1 MTLRENAM
9 AIYNREQPDFYGDLM
24 DAIELIPDP
33 VLVGDMCPQDGLE
46 HKDSWGTVYVFKPGA
61 PGPHPRVNHENA
73 VIKDIEHWESQLKVP
88 SLKNLDWAP
97 AKEAAENVNR
107 KEKFAGFLFGGG
119 LFESSI
125 RISSSIM
132 TTGAPNKMYSF
143 LPVSGDRS
151 LSPCSKKFQT
161 SYMNAA

>member
-1 MTLRENAM
+1 M
-9 AIYNREQPDFYGDLM
+9 P
-24 DAIELIPDP
+24 
-33 VLVGDMCPQDGLE
+33 
-46 HKDSWGTVYVFKPGA
+46 
-61 PGPHPRVNHENA
+61 
-73 VIKDIEHWESQLKVP
+73 DIEIVATEDGDISSDEN
-88 SLKNLDWAP
+88 SLQTGTDGAGSDP
-97 AKEAAENVNR
+97 EEVKEAAENVNR

-125 RISSSIM
+125 RISSSII

-143 LPVSGDRS
+143 LPVSGNRS